1 MKLLEVNDLYVSYGD
16 VPVLH
21 GVTLSVE
28 EGEIVTIVGANGA
41 GKTTLLK
48 TVSGFLKPTKGEIL
62 FLGEKISYLYPHKIV
77 EKGLVCIPEGRKIF
91 PTLSVLENLQLGAYI
106 ARAKLRRGENLE
118 KVFSMFPILRERSEQ
133 LAGTLSGGEQQML
146 AIARG
151 LMAMPRLL
159 MLDEPSLG
167 LAPKV
172 VMEIFNVVR
181 EMNKEGTTILLVEQN
196 VFGALELSNRGYVLE
211 NGRIFLEGKSSDLLK
226 NEHIREAYLG
236 I

>member
-62 FLGEKISYLYPHKIV
+62 FLGERISYLYPHKIV